1 MGEYFVDLQ
10 NLAAL
15 KIEKIENTKNCLIS
29 VPIGVK
35 NSLARIM
42 GVSNSIIGD
51 GMMPVEYSEL
61 SAMVLRED
69 GYNPSVSVESEIVV
83 NLSETYSVGISFE
96 VIADV
101 SEFNKTKK
109 FMVRIDGKECG
120 YLYNNN
126 IENSIANDVY
136 EALKSKL
143 SI

>member
-51 GMMPVEYSEL
+51 GMMPVEYSRL
-61 SAMVLRED
+61 GL
-69 GYNPSVSVESEIVV
+69 
-83 NLSETYSVGISFE
+83 
-96 VIADV
+96 
-101 SEFNKTKK
+101 TKR
-109 FMVRIDGKECG
+109 VDHDC
-120 YLYNNN
+120 L
-126 IENSIANDVY
+126 VT
-136 EALKSKL
+136 
-143 SI
+143 